1 MDRRATEADDLMVID
16 RAAGGGLLAEP
27 P

>member
-16 RAAGGGLLAEP
+16 RAAGDRLACR
-27 P
+27 